1 MNLKRVVVTGIG
13 ALTPIGNTASEYWNG
28 LLEGK
33 PGADFITL
41 FDASKF
47 KTRFACEVKGFD
59 PVGVFATSRLP

>member
-47 KTRFACEVKGFD
+47 KTRFA
-59 PVGVFATSRLP
+59 